1 MKVYDNI
8 DDAYNY
14 LYYIIKSQ
22 GKKIVDQRGDIVYQL
37 SFIPLM
43 FENHINDYGYAQ
55 MVKIP
60 QNTIFNNEGLQRYT
74 EQLLDGELHDFVYT
88 YGHRLMTYFDV
99 DQYDVIVKRLQE
111 NKDTRRAIAITYDPE
126 HDTYIE
132 DIPCLIMIKCSIYD
146 NKLDMGVVFRS
157 NDIRYAFT
165 SNMYALMNV
174 QLRIAKELG
183 IKVGK
188 FYYTGFD
195 SHWKEDKG

>member
-14 LYYIIKSQ
+14 LYYIITTQ
-22 GKKIVDQRGDIVYQL
+22 GKKVVDQRGDIVYQL
-37 SFIPLM
+37 PFISLI

-55 MVKIP
+55 TVKIP
-60 QNTIFNNEGLQRYT
+60 NNAIFNGEGLQKYAD
-74 EQLLDGELHDFVYT
+74 QLLDGELHDFVYT
-88 YGHRLMTYFDV
+88 YGHRLITYFGV
-99 DQYDVIVKRLQE
+99 DQYDVIYKRLKE
-111 NKDTRRAIAITYDPE
+111 NKDTRRAVAITYDPE

-146 NKLDMGVVFRS
+146 NKLLMTVVFRS

-174 QLRIAKELG
+174 QLHLAKKLS
-183 IKVGK
+183 IKPGRF
-188 FYYTGFD
+188 FYVCSD
-195 SHWKEDKG
+195 AHWKGDE